1 MQRSAFLL
9 LALVLALAPRLG
21 AAEGLP
27 GTGPVPPMRPLFQ
40 GSGSLFQSPPSRFI
54 PSPSNPARF
63 TAPVAAASA
72 QQWPA
77 NAGGA
82 ICRPAL
88 VAAEARHGIPRGLLQ
103 AIGLVESGRRD
114 AVTGRRE
121 PSPWAINAEGE
132 PHFFATK
139 QQAVGWVRDAQA
151 RGMRSIDVGCAQINL
166 MHHPSAF
173 ASLEQAFDPASNADY
188 AARFLK
194 ELRNTTAGGDWMTA
208 AGHYHSQTPELA
220 EPYRQLVQTAM
231 ANDTPG
237 PMLAFA
243 STLNPVSNNP
253 VSNNPVPPSAG
264 PGRMVGS
271 ARAEPGRILPA
282 PEGTVGRG
290 LDAYRAV
297 PIQMAAVTRPYAPRT
312 ALR

>member
-72 QQWPA
+72 QQWAA

-139 QQAVGWVRDAQA
+139 QQAVDWVRDAQA

-194 ELRNTTAGGDWMTA
+194 ELRNTTAGGNWMTA

-220 EPYRQLVQTAM
+220 EPYRQQVQTAM

-237 PMLAFA
+237 PMLALATTGA
-243 STLNPVSNNP
+243 SMS
-253 VSNNPVPPSAG
+253 NPVPPFAG
-264 PGRMVGS
+264 PTRMVGV
-271 ARAEPGRILPA
+271 ARAAPVRVLAA

-290 LDAYRAV
+290 LDAYRSAPV
-297 PIQMAAVTRPYAPRT
+297 PIQMAAIARPVLPIR
-312 ALR
+312 